1 MKFVVTRIQ
10 GWWGKGSQGRWRER
24 ELGEDGQKVQSSSY
38 QINNVIYNM
47 INVVTLLY
55 IIHNS
60 F

>member
-10 GWWGKGSQGRWRER
+10 GWRGKGSQGRWRER

-47 INVVTLLY
+47 INVSNTAVHYT
-55 IIHNS
+55 
-60 F
+60 